1 MTKEDMIL
9 LLEVQDELKRMD
21 RVLEKLTGFGHA
33 EGEFTKLDN
42 VYNVIQ
48 HNAHHYYSDNPS
60 EEVDQLFYLIVE
72 NVAMTPEERAEIILN
87 GTMKLIG
94 DYE

>member
-1 MTKEDMIL
+1 MCFANKEGASGMTKEDMIL

-21 RVLEKLTGFGHA
+21 WVLEKLTEFGHA

-48 HNAHHYYSDNPS
+48 HNAHPYYSDNPS
-60 EEVDQLFYLIVE
+60 EEVD
-72 NVAMTPEERAEIILN
+72 
-87 GTMKLIG
+87 
-94 DYE
+94 